1 MYSLKGRLQLF
12 PTTSTLTEYFVSL
25 GNELL
30 FTVCFVCLFVCLF
43 RFSAFNSDV
52 PAAPSSVTVWRSIQ
66 TRLVTVQWNPPVP
79 GQAEGSLSLFVIQY
93 HVVSNPS
100 NITKVTTASNSSYEL
115 SNLAP
120 STNYSVKVAAVS
132 IVGEGLWSKSV
143 LFQTYSVGKQF
154 SLYICC
160 FVFCNFYFCS

>member
-1 MYSLKGRLQLF
+1 MYSLKRTLAILFLQLLLEQSILQAQGSNF
-12 PTTSTLTEYFVSL
+12 YSLFV
-25 GNELL
+25 L
-30 FTVCFVCLFVCLF
+30 FCLFNFF

-66 TRLVTVQWNPPVP
+66 TSLVTVQWNPPVP
-79 GQAEGSLSLFVIQY
+79 GQAEGSLLSFVIQY

-100 NITKVTTASNSSYEL
+100 NITKVTTASNNSYEL

-120 STNYSVKVAAVS
+120 YTNYSVKVAAVS

-143 LFQTYSVGKQF
+143 LFQTYSVGKWLHIT
-154 SLYICC
+154 SLL
-160 FVFCNFYFCS
+160 SLT

>member
-1 MYSLKGRLQLF
+1 MYSLKGRLQFFSYKFYLNRVFCKLRDRTFIRYLF
-12 PTTSTLTEYFVSL
+12 
-25 GNELL
+25 
-30 FTVCFVCLFVCLF
+30 CFVCLIFF

-52 PAAPSSVTVWRSIQ
+52 PVAPSSVTVWRSIQ

-79 GQAEGSLSLFVIQY
+79 GQAEGLLSLFVIQY
-93 HVVSNPS
+93 HVVSSPS

-120 STNYSVKVAAVS
+120 FTNYSVKVAAVS

-143 LFQTYSVGKQF
+143 LFQNYSVGK
-154 SLYICC
+154 
-160 FVFCNFYFCS
+160 